1 MEAGIDEVAGVLIM
15 MGGRASS
22 CTENRFNYLRNA
34 WHCRRPHLWESSLPV
49 IRVCRL
55 LMGGNERTHRT
66 R

>member
-1 MEAGIDEVAGVLIM
+1 MHGKPVQLFAERLALPP
-15 MGGRASS
+15 
-22 CTENRFNYLRNA
+22 TT
-34 WHCRRPHLWESSLPV
+34 LWESSLPV